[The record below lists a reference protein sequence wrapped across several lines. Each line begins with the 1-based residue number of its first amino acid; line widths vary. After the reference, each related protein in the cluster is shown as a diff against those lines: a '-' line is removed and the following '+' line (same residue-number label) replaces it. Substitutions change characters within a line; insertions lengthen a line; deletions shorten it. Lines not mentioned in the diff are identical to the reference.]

1 MSKAIH
7 DVFGIGL
14 AGGVGQDAD
23 AQSMGFKARNLAR
36 MAELGLPVPQGFV
49 LGTALRGEH
58 FADPQA
64 SRQRLRGLLEAQ
76 MARLEAACG
85 LEFGAERKPLLVSVR
100 SGAPVSMPGM
110 MDTVLNVGLCESTLR
125 GLVRLTGNPRM
136 VWDSYRRLIAQFAEV
151 VHGANPAP
159 FRAALEVAM
168 DRARVARPQ
177 ALDFQS
183 LSALARDY
191 LDLFEAQTG
200 DAFPQDP
207 LDQIEAATAAVFD
220 SWMSPRAVEYRRLH
234 DIRDDLGTAVTVQ
247 RMVFGNA
254 GGTSG
259 SGVGFTRDP
268 STGENRM
275 YLDFRFNS
283 QGEDVVSGRHS
294 ANDAARLATALPGA
308 AGQVQAFRRI
318 LEREFGDVQEFE
330 FTIQDGVLWMLQ
342 TRAAKRT
349 PWAALRIAVE
359 QVRAGELQP
368 AEALHRLDGIDLARV
383 ERRRIEDDAAH
394 SVLSS
399 ATAASIGVVSGVIAL
414 DSAAVQAQVAAGRQA
429 ILVREDTSTAD
440 LAGIAAA
447 SGTLTARGGR
457 TAHAAVV
464 ARQLGKA
471 CLVGCATLR
480 IDPATRSATFGAT
493 QLREGEVITLDCDR
507 GHVLAGEAHAILER
521 PTEWLDEIARWS
533 GRAPGKAA

>member
-1 MSKAIH
+1 MSGQVPNVHA
-7 DVFGIGL
+7 IGL
-14 AGGVGQDAD
+14 VGTVTDA
-23 AQSMGFKARNLAR
+23 AAESMGFKAYNLAR
-36 MAELGLPVPQGFV
+36 MAELGLPVPQAFV
-49 LGTALRGEH
+49 LGTPLCAEH
-58 FADPQA
+58 RADPHKA
-64 SRQRLRGLLEAQ
+64 RARRRSLLETQ

-110 MDTVLNVGLCESTLR
+110 MDTVLNVGLNDATLR
-125 GLVRLTGNPRM
+125 GLLRLTGNPRM
-136 VWDSYRRLIAQFAEV
+136 AWDSYRRLIAQFADV

-159 FRAALEVAM
+159 FRAALDVAM

-177 ALDFQS
+177 ELDFQS
-183 LSALARDY
+183 LAALARDY
-191 LDLFEAQTG
+191 LELFEAQTG
-200 DAFPQDP
+200 TMFPQDP
-207 LDQIEAATAAVFD
+207 LDQLEAATAAVFD
-220 SWMSPRAVEYRRLH
+220 SWLNARAVEYRRLH

-268 STGENRM
+268 AGGENRM

-294 ANDAARLATALPGA
+294 ANDATRLAAALPAVA
-308 AGQVQAFRRI
+308 AQLQALRRT

-330 FTIQDGVLWMLQ
+330 FTVQDGVLWLLQ

-368 AEALHRLDGIDLARV
+368 ADALHRLEGIELARI
-383 ERRRIEDDAAH
+383 ERRRIDAEAACE
-394 SVLSS
+394 VLAA
-399 ATAASIGVVSGVIAL
+399 ATPASIGVVSGVIAL
-414 DSAAVQAQVAAGRQA
+414 DSAAAQAQAAAGRQA

-447 SGTLTARGGR
+447 SGVLTARGGR

-464 ARQLGKA
+464 ARQLAKA
-471 CLVGCATLR
+471 CLVGCAGLR
-480 IDPATRSATFGAT
+480 IDAAARTLSLGAR
-493 QLREGEVITLDCDR
+493 QLREGEVITLDCDHGR
-507 GHVLAGEAHAILER
+507 VLAGEARVVVER
-521 PTEWLDEIARWS
+521 PLEWLEEVARWS
-533 GRAPGKAA
+533 GRGQRR